1 MKYLGAF
8 YPDLIYLS
16 RIVHGVMECHPNV
29 HLNLI
34 MDYVNSWPG
43 ICGKLSNA
51 VIRSVKQS
59 AQTSFVKSSTLN
71 SGSLRSSLKKSSE
84 DLQHSLLKNKMIKSN
99 QTSALPTPMDSSN

>member
-8 YPDLIYLS
+8 FPDLLYLS

-59 AQTSFVKSSTLN
+59 AQTSFVKSATLN
-71 SGSLRSSLKKSSE
+71 SGSLRSSFKKSSE